1 MITSSV
7 DTRLIQ
13 QSLVN
18 DLVREVTDRET
29 TVMFKGQ
36 VELEYFARSTL
47 EELVCEQTA
56 SLVESQYE
64 EEVVCSQIASELID

>member
-1 MITSSV
+1 M
-7 DTRLIQ
+7 
-13 QSLVN
+13 N
-18 DLVREVTDRET
+18 DLLQEVTDRET
-29 TVMFKGQ
+29 TVMFKSE

-64 EEVVCSQIASELID
+64 EAVACTQISAELID

>member
-13 QSLVN
+13 QSLAS
-18 DLVREVTDRET
+18 DLVKEVTDRET

-47 EELVCEQTA
+47 EEMLCEQTA

>member
-1 MITSSV
+1 M
-7 DTRLIQ
+7 
-13 QSLVN
+13 N
-18 DLVREVTDRET
+18 DLVKEVTDRET

-47 EELVCEQTA
+47 EEMLCEQTA

>member
-13 QSLVN
+13 QSLAS
-18 DLVREVTDRET
+18 DLVKEVTDRET

-36 VELEYFARSTL
+36 VELEYFAWSTL
-47 EELVCEQTA
+47 EEMLCEQTA
-56 SLVESQYE
+56 SLVES
-64 EEVVCSQIASELID
+64 